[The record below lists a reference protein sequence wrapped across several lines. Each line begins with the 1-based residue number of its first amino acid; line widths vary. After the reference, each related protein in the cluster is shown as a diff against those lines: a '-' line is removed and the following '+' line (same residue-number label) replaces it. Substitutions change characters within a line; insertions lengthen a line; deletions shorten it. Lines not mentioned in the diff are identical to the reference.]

1 MSKPPGRVRHTRF
14 PSLAFAVVLPINC
27 NTSFRIYHLSYQALQ
42 TLPCHSKA
50 IGPRATPVSK
60 FQLSPGN
67 TKLDRLLTPWDT
79 QEKSP
84 PLYETGT
91 LYLQAALS
99 PCLFCVN
106 LPLYCTH
113 DVVRCT
119 QQPIRCISALVPV
132 GYSLSDRPGCVF
144 PRKTAVRRITRRH
157 LLGLIHSAG
166 AFLAAYFSAAII
178 CAYCSA
184 AKVPRSAILFHRFYN
199 GVDERFRTVF

>member
-14 PSLAFAVVLPINC
+14 SSLASAAVLPINC

-42 TLPCHSKA
+42 TLPCHPKA
-50 IGPRATPVSK
+50 IGARATPVSK
-60 FQLSPGN
+60 FQLSPDN
-67 TKLDRLLTPWDT
+67 TKLDRLLTPWDG

-99 PCLFCVN
+99 ACLFCVN

-113 DVVRCT
+113 DVVRCM

-132 GYSLSDRPGCVF
+132 GYSLSDRPGCVV

-166 AFLAAYFSAAII
+166 AFLAVYFSAAII

-184 AKVPRSAILFHRFYN
+184 AKVPRSAILFHRSHD
-199 GVDERFRTVF
+199 GVNERFRTAF

>member
-27 NTSFRIYHLSYQALQ
+27 NTRFRIYHLSYQALQ

-157 LLGLIHSAG
+157 LLGLIQSVG
-166 AFLAAYFSAAII
+166 AFLAA
-178 CAYCSA
+178 
-184 AKVPRSAILFHRFYN
+184 
-199 GVDERFRTVF
+199 